1 MKKVASLIMLA
12 AVTMA
17 FGSLVG
23 CATYAPPSQ
32 ETSTSDAQIAREAM
46 NRLAADSVAGRYTF
60 TVTVRNGVATVEGSV
75 PDEAFRL
82 RVLGIVGGTPGVTQ
96 VLDGLYRM

>member
-1 MKKVASLIMLA
+1 MKRMLGLILLATAVA
-12 AVTMA
+12 AVST
-17 FGSLVG
+17 LVG
-23 CATYAPPSQ
+23 CATYAPSSQ
-32 ETSTSDAQIAREAM
+32 ADSGSDAQIAREAM
-46 NRLAADSVAGRYTF
+46 NRLAADSVTSRYTY
-60 TVTVRNGVATVEGSV
+60 TVTVRNGVATVVGSV